1 MGVFMKNAPRD
12 IRAQLEPNGVR
23 LHVRSWGEETGTPV
37 VISHGF
43 LEQCTA
49 WDTVARLLNRWV
61 ITYDQRGHGKSDH
74 IGPDGFYHFFDY
86 VADLDGLI
94 HSLEHPVDL
103 IGHSMGGTVASIYTA
118 LRPEHVRRLVL
129 IEGLGPPDTT
139 GTLIQRGRQFLNHRM
154 NPPTHTPLKNVEEG
168 IERMLR
174 FNRSLNEDAAR
185 LLVTR
190 HTRSREDGMLEWS
203 WDARHRSRSPRP
215 FSTAQ
220 FIQYLKSISHP
231 TLLVF
236 GQTSQYL
243 QIPDLDV
250 RIQALTNHTVCTLP
264 NVGHHPHQGC
274 PELLCEHI
282 LTHLSEPSHVGTHA
296 Q

>member
-1 MGVFMKNAPRD
+1 MGISVTDAPRNE
-12 IRAQLEPNGVR
+12 RRQMEPNGVHI
-23 LHVRSWGEETGTPV
+23 HVRSWGEETGTPV

-74 IGPDGFYHFFDY
+74 IAPDGFYHFFDY
-86 VADLDGLI
+86 VADLDGLVTA
-94 HSLEHPVDL
+94 LNQPVDL

-118 LRPEHVRRLVL
+118 LRPNQVRRLVL

-139 GTLIQRGRQFLNHRM
+139 ATMLQRGRQFLNHRRK
-154 NPPTHTPLKNVEEG
+154 PPTHTPLKDINEG
-168 IERMLR
+168 VERMLR
-174 FNRSLNEDAAR
+174 FNRSLTEDTAR
-185 LLVTR
+185 TLVMR
-190 HTRSREDGMLEWS
+190 HTKYTETGTLDWA

-220 FIQYLKSISHP
+220 FIQYLQSISHP

-236 GQTSQYL
+236 GQNSQYL
-243 QIPDLDV
+243 QIPDLEE
-250 RIQALTNHTVCTLP
+250 RIQALPNHTICTLP

-274 PELLCEHI
+274 PELLCAHI
-282 LTHLSEPSHVGTHA
+282 LTHLLESSHVRTHA
-296 Q
+296 K